1 MLTQE
6 QNTIVYLMLLNGFL
20 FLGLNRAAH
29 AVVNPGPKG
38 SKRRGY
44 ALIVS
49 ALSVLCV
56 QQEYRALIFFAVAP
70 ATAAKILLGGF
81 VIPVLFL
88 SLAYYRIQ
96 KKRALTKQE
105 NAGQTGGA
113 ASDRENH

>member
-6 QNTIVYLMLLNGFL
+6 QSAIVYLMLLNGFL

-56 QQEYRALIFFAVAP
+56 QQEYRALVFFGVDPGA
-70 ATAAKILLGGF
+70 AAKILLGGF
-81 VIPVLFL
+81 VIPILFL

-96 KKRALTKQE
+96 KKRTLNKRE
-105 NAGQTGGA
+105 NAGQTGAG
-113 ASDRENH
+113 DHGNH